1 MWPYK
6 IGIKVNWLFLVNLF
20 KNKPT
25 MKALKHRFVIAFGT
39 CAIIVSLCSGCATQ
53 PTPTRVSMAT
63 HDLNH
68 FVIDCRRQQQQID
81 FLQSI
86 RVSDEERTA
95 SRLRMMVKPWEAFSA
110 PQVYWVNYDTAIN
123 NHNKYINFLLKELYA
138 C

>member
-1 MWPYK
+1 
-6 IGIKVNWLFLVNLF
+6 
-20 KNKPT
+20 
-25 MKALKHRFVIAFGT
+25 
-39 CAIIVSLCSGCATQ
+39 
-53 PTPTRVSMAT
+53 MAT
-63 HDLNH
+63 PDLNH

-95 SRLRMMVKPWEAFSA
+95 SRLRMMTKPWEAITA
-110 PQVYWVNYDTAIN
+110 PQVYAINYDTAIN